1 MTALSKIGE
10 TQMAN
15 VEIFGDALIDE
26 FIKSRYAS
34 KNTSRTYCNALNQL
48 LKYFAVRKIAAPTT
62 ADVDAFICELRAAK
76 KSDST
81 IRLYYTVTRLYF
93 SFLGKRG
100 KYSDVAAD
108 CAPLKI
114 AKATTHKKASL
125 TDEQAQKLLH
135 AVKGDSL
142 VAFRNRAIIA
152 LCLQCGLR
160 TCEIS
165 RANVGDLQVACGYW
179 LLAVQGK
186 GHQTADA
193 KVKVA
198 EPVAEMILS
207 YLEKRGNCSDDD
219 PLFASASNNANWAAN
234 SYGKRLSEQSVG
246 KMIRTAMISAGI
258 VKIAKDKNGE
268 KKRSPISAHSTR
280 HYAATT
286 AIKSGVDMREVS
298 EMLRHT
304 SIVVTAVYLHDITL
318 ETRRAE
324 LAVASKLFNSAL
336 KE

>member
-15 VEIFGDALIDE
+15 VEILGDALIDE

-34 KNTSRTYCNALNQL
+34 KNTARTYRNVVNQL
-48 LKYFAVRKIAAPTT
+48 VKYFSAKKITAPTT

-114 AKATTHKKASL
+114 AKATTHKKAAL

-142 VAFRNRAIIA
+142 VALRNKSIVA
-152 LCLQCGLR
+152 LALQTGVR
-160 TCEIS
+160 TCEVS
-165 RANVGDLQVACGYW
+165 RANVGDLQAACGYW
-179 LLAVQGK
+179 TLAVTGK
-186 GHQTADA
+186 GHQNADA

-207 YLEKRGNCSDDD
+207 YLEKRGNCSDDE
-219 PLFASASNNANWAAN
+219 PLFASASNNANWQKN

-246 KMIRTAMISAGI
+246 KMIRAAMISAGI

-280 HYAATT
+280 HYAATC
-286 AIKSGVDMREVS
+286 AIKSGADMREVS
-298 EMLRHT
+298 QMLRHT
-304 SIVVTAVYLHDITL
+304 SIVVTAVYLHDISI

-324 LAVASKLFNSAL
+324 MAVANKLFGRAL